1 MQLWYNMNGKGMG
14 TLNVYQQ
21 SEEGIGALIFSQTGD
36 QGRLWR
42 FAQAALV
49 PRIQPY
55 RVSHEYPSDCLVVQS
70 HSEEKKQVH
79 SLNLCINKQF

>member
-1 MQLWYNMNGKGMG
+1 MYGKGMG

-21 SEEGIGALIFSQTGD
+21 SLDGKEVLIFSQTGD

-42 FAQAALV
+42 FAQAELL

-55 RVSHEYPSDCLVVQS
+55 RVSHSNS
-70 HSEEKKQVH
+70 A
-79 SLNLCINKQF
+79 SLGNEVT